1 MVLELELAQVLGLG
15 SEVLE
20 LVQVL
25 AHVARSEVRVA
36 QALAHVVRNEE
47 REEREVSGVVLGMF
61 QRSRMLVQY
70 RLCTCLHGRYHSRW
84 S

>member
-36 QALAHVVRNEE
+36 LAHVVRNEE
-47 REEREVSGVVLGMF
+47 REERVVSGVVFRMF

>member
-36 QALAHVVRNEE
+36 LAHVVRNEE
-47 REEREVSGVVLGMF
+47 REEHVVSGVVFRMF

>member
-36 QALAHVVRNEE
+36 LAHVVRNEE
-47 REEREVSGVVLGMF
+47 REERVVSGVVFRMF

-70 RLCTCLHGRYHSRW
+70 QLCTCLHGRYHSRW

>member
-25 AHVARSEVRVA
+25 EHVARSEVRV
-36 QALAHVVRNEE
+36 ALAHVVRNEE
-47 REEREVSGVVLGMF
+47 REERVVSGVVFRMF

-84 S
+84 C

>member
-36 QALAHVVRNEE
+36 LAHVVRNEE
-47 REEREVSGVVLGMF
+47 REERVVSGVVFRMF

-70 RLCTCLHGRYHSRW
+70 RLCTCLHGRYHSRF